1 MQYPDQGMQN
11 RVSERLEKISN
22 AKRMTGF
29 EKLQTRGTSNLAI
42 GRLQYSRLMKSTLI
56 LALVGRKDIPNQLE
70 STSPYLTWGLC
81 E

>member
-42 GRLQYSRLMKSTLI
+42 GTK
-56 LALVGRKDIPNQLE
+56 
-70 STSPYLTWGLC
+70 
-81 E
+81 